1 MAEWTDIV
9 IPKPKEPYK
18 QNLPFKQGYNEYG
31 FNYDNSMYSLVE
43 ENRDFRKYIENEI
56 RMEEVK
62 TQNILGQHVTN
73 EINRNITNTNARAT
87 EIKQKIDSHH
97 DYVVTTINTI
107 QPKIED
113 TNAKVTSNTS
123 ILNNIWEKVRN
134 ITHWI

>member
-18 QNLPFKQGYNEYG
+18 QNLPFKQIYNEYG
-31 FNYDNSMYSLVE
+31 FNHNDSMYSLVE
-43 ENRDFRKYIENEI
+43 ENRDFREYIENEI

-62 TQNILGQHVTN
+62 TQNILGQHVTD
-73 EINRNITNTNARAT
+73 EVNRNIANTNVRAT

-97 DYVVTTINTI
+97 DYVVNTI

-123 ILNNIWEKVRN
+123 ILNNIWNKVRD

>member
-18 QNLPFKQGYNEYG
+18 QNLPFKQIYNEYG
-31 FNYDNSMYSLVE
+31 YNHNDSMYSLVE

-62 TQNILGQHVTN
+62 TQNILGQHVTD
-73 EINRNITNTNARAT
+73 EVNRNITNTNARAT
-87 EIKQKIDSHH
+87 EIKNLVTTKA
-97 DYVVTTINTI
+97 DYVINTLK
-107 QPKIED
+107 PKIEAVE
-113 TNAKVTSNTS
+113 TKANENASA
-123 ILNNIWEKVRN
+123 LERIWNKLQG